1 MIENSTNPKDAV
13 VTDNDQLNETQNV
26 SHENSDEKQES
37 ETNQESGTPEKE
49 NVNTTEDVKDDLSIN
64 DSTPETVEAVTNVTE
79 SADEKSE
86 VETSVSDEEPEKN
99 EPEEEQTVT
108 DPEKAEADN
117 AKAGE
122 ETQETESKEQN
133 DKAQEHP
140 QTSEVNDS
148 AEKDVV
154 TKEPE
159 EKEKSSADDSDE
171 ENTSFEGENFE
182 DQNSYVGDDE
192 EEDDEEDDEE
202 DTGDSFDDEAT
213 SEDDAEE
220 VDFSDLSKPE
230 LVAKLK
236 ELLEAKSVRQLK
248 DSVENIKVNF
258 YRLHN
263 AQVLEQRKKFIDG
276 GGAFQDFK
284 PEPDELETE
293 FKELLKLYREKKAE
307 YIQNIEN
314 EKEENLKARYQI
326 IDELKE
332 LVNKKE
338 SINKTFQEFKEIQ
351 NRWRSIGNIA
361 QTEVKNVWGTYN
373 HHVEKFY
380 DYIKINKEL
389 RDLDFKRNLEAK
401 IKLCE
406 RAEELLLEPSIVS
419 AFKMLQK
426 YHAQWREIGPV
437 PMEQREEIWAR
448 FKEATST
455 INKNH
460 HEYFEKLKQ
469 ERENNLKAKILLCE
483 KAEDLCQGKNT
494 SYKDW
499 EEKSKQLIELQKIWR
514 LIGFAPKKDNNKV
527 YKRFRTAC
535 DDFFAKKREF
545 YAKKREEQENNL
557 ELKTELCLQAEGMKD
572 STDWKKTTQEYIK
585 IQKQWKEIGP
595 VPRKHSDAIWERFRT
610 TCNYFFDKKAEFFNN
625 RDKTQD
631 ENLKKKQDLIERING
646 FTPGEDNDQNLEQLK
661 SFQKEWTDIG
671 FVPYKNKDEIQ
682 KQYRAALNKHFK
694 QLDLDE
700 FQKSE
705 LRFKNKLKNMQ
716 HSPKSQTKMR
726 REREKLVTKL
736 EQVESDISLWE
747 NNIGFFAKSENAQ
760 SLIEDV
766 NKKIENAR
774 KTADSLR
781 ERLGMMDKLS
791 E

>member
-26 SHENSDEKQES
+26 SHENSDAKQES
-37 ETNQESGTPEKE
+37 ETNQETGTPGKE
-49 NVNTTEDVKDDLSIN
+49 NVNTTEDVKDDMN
-64 DSTPETVEAVTNVTE
+64 KDDSTPKTVEPENETPEV
-79 SADEKSE
+79 
-86 VETSVSDEEPEKN
+86 VETTKTDSETERSEPEN
-99 EPEEEQTVT
+99 EKTV
-108 DPEKAEADN
+108 AD
-117 AKAGE
+117 A
-122 ETQETESKEQN
+122 
-133 DKAQEHP
+133 
-140 QTSEVNDS
+140 
-148 AEKDVV
+148 
-154 TKEPE
+154 
-159 EKEKSSADDSDE
+159 EKEKPVNEKPETEIEKVESEDQKDIPKEQMQTSDE
-171 ENTSFEGENFE
+171 NASVKKEDATEETKQEKSPVGNKDDDNTSFEGEDFE
-182 DQNSYVGDDE
+182 DQNSYVGDDDD
-192 EEDDEEDDEE
+192 DDEEDNA
-202 DTGDSFDDEAT
+202 DTDDSFDEEQ
-213 SEDDAEE
+213 SEEVEGEE
-220 VDFSDLSKPE
+220 VDYSDLNKPE

-236 ELLEAKSVRQLK
+236 ELLETKSVRQLK
-248 DSVENIKVNF
+248 DSVENIKINF

-263 AQVLEQRKKFIDG
+263 AEILEQRKKFIDD

-284 PEPDELETE
+284 PEPDNLEDE
-293 FKELLKLYREKKAE
+293 FKELLKLYKQKKAD
-307 YIQNIEN
+307 YIQKIED

-332 LVNKKE
+332 LINKKE

-351 NRWRSIGNIA
+351 NRWRSIGNIT

-380 DYIKINKEL
+380 DYININKEL

-437 PMEQREEIWAR
+437 PMEQREEIWSR

-455 INKNH
+455 INKKH

-483 KAEDLCQGKNT
+483 KAEDLYQGTNKN
-494 SYKDW
+494 YKEW

-545 YAKKREEQENNL
+545 YAQKREEQENNL
-557 ELKTELCLQAEGMKD
+557 QLKTELCLQAEGMKD

-595 VPRKHSDAIWERFRT
+595 VPRKHSDTIWERFRT
-610 TCNYFFDKKAEFFNN
+610 TCNYFFDKKAEFFKN

-631 ENLKKKQDLIERING
+631 ENLKKKQDLIDRINN

-661 SFQKEWTDIG
+661 AFQKEWTDIG

-682 KQYRAALNKHFK
+682 KEYRTALNKHFK